1 VLSINLGASVTQ
13 IKRSEKGG
21 HVIHYV
27 QDGQAIQWECDA
39 LAICSGLHVTPNIP
53 HIEGLG
59 NVPVVLHSS
68 DFKIKNQFGVGKD
81 VLIVGSGETGM
92 DLAYMAVT
100 SETKSVTLSHRDGFH
115 CGLKVC
121 GSFQAQKHL
130 LTFFSEPLTQWS
142 LDRSLP

>member
-1 VLSINLGASVTQ
+1 MSAEDYTAYLEAYCKKFSLLPSINLGASVA
-13 IKRSEKGG
+13 KVERSENGG
-21 HVIHYV
+21 HVIHYS
-27 QDGQAIQWECDA
+27 QGGRELQWECDA

-53 HIEGLG
+53 QIEGLG
-59 NVPVVLHSS
+59 NIPVVLHSS
-68 DFKIKNQFGVGKD
+68 EFKVKSQFGVGKD

-121 GSFQAQKHL
+121 GSFQAQ
-130 LTFFSEPLTQWS
+130 
-142 LDRSLP
+142 